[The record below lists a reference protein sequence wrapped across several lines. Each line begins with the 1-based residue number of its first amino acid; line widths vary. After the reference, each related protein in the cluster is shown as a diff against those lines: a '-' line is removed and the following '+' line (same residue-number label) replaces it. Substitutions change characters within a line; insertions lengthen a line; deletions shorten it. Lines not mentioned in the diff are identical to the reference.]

1 VAIVG
6 VNGSPFFS
14 PHPVLFFTQTA
25 PLLDFLRR
33 QPVTYGIV
41 LKNSVKQL
49 EHLDPTQFHY
59 ECLDVIGNH
68 YLVRIQPLS
77 EPEIVRDKKQGTL

>member
-1 VAIVG
+1 M
-6 VNGSPFFS
+6 
-14 PHPVLFFTQTA
+14 FFTQAA

-49 EHLDPTQFHY
+49 ER
-59 ECLDVIGNH
+59 LDVIGNH
-68 YLVRIQPLS
+68 YLIKITPTAGIT
-77 EPEIVRDKKQGTL
+77 EITLKTSKTTAQLMRDKKTGNL